1 MSEKKYEFREL
12 KSTDIF
18 LLCKILSKVG
28 VSKFR
33 SCFESEDVK
42 NLVSAIMGKK
52 LPDGYNTQSASI
64 QIMLEIA
71 QVILENIPSA
81 EKEIYAILANTSNLE
96 VSEIKDLDIVT
107 FADMIVDFI
116 TKEEFVNFI
125 KAASRLLPMTK

>member
-33 SCFESEDVK
+33 TCFENEDVK
-42 NLVSAIMGKK
+42 NLVSAIMGKS
-52 LPDGYNTQSASI
+52 LPEDYNTESASI

-107 FADMIVDFI
+107 FADMIVDFV